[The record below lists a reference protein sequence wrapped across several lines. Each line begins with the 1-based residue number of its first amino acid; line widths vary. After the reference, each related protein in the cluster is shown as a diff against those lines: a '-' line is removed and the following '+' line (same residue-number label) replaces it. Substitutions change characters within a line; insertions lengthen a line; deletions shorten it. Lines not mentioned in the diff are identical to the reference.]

1 MELSDKNSDFS
12 FPDSLLIWFW
22 YNGKW
27 QIFSLS
33 EIQQICEAF
42 FAGKKKVVFED
53 KIVFVS
59 SNLVFFKEDLNK
71 GFPIIKKFYGKP
83 FEFQPNSFE
92 MEIEPFE
99 FERSLK
105 DFYYPSLFGLL
116 RVAELLE
123 VPLNLSLEGMFS
135 KKRIF
140 KKIDFLLYKEI
151 FQDFQIEDSVLYQ
164 EYLCFLED
172 VKENNEHELNIMD
185 PKMEIKS
192 LIEIYKQNPLIFRKN
207 IDEDLKTFLN
217 PYYWILN
224 KIVKESIDNEMIEN
238 KVFVGAQLSE
248 SQLAQFKYIFD
259 SNDSKLQNLSL
270 IFASKSRFIAEML
283 GNTIIEINFT
293 QGCYNGILL
302 DEDEVLI
309 PSGNTLEITEI
320 EILPDKTNIKLKTLP
335 NKIMNKIQIE
345 EQIQIEEPQYSIAN
359 QRVKKEIKEMS
370 HFVCHQLDDTHIK
383 FVIRGVE
390 NYEHGSF
397 QIDFQ
402 FPPEYPYKAPLVKF
416 DTKILHPNIDPKT
429 GQISLNLLKEKWS
442 PAMTCENLLLEIQNL
457 LRFPNFDEIFENF
470 SEQDSLNCRVAFCRD
485 AKNMVEKYA
494 DKRKE
499 IENLEKEEF
508 YGEDAIKELIKRGQ
522 LANLEEN

>member
-1 MELSDKNSDFS
+1 
-12 FPDSLLIWFW
+12 
-22 YNGKW
+22 
-27 QIFSLS
+27 
-33 EIQQICEAF
+33 
-42 FAGKKKVVFED
+42 
-53 KIVFVS
+53 
-59 SNLVFFKEDLNK
+59 
-71 GFPIIKKFYGKP
+71 
-83 FEFQPNSFE
+83 
-92 MEIEPFE
+92 
-99 FERSLK
+99 
-105 DFYYPSLFGLL
+105 
-116 RVAELLE
+116 
-123 VPLNLSLEGMFS
+123 
-135 KKRIF
+135 
-140 KKIDFLLYKEI
+140 
-151 FQDFQIEDSVLYQ
+151 
-164 EYLCFLED
+164 
-172 VKENNEHELNIMD
+172 
-185 PKMEIKS
+185 
-192 LIEIYKQNPLIFRKN
+192 
-207 IDEDLKTFLN
+207 
-217 PYYWILN
+217 
-224 KIVKESIDNEMIEN
+224 MIEN